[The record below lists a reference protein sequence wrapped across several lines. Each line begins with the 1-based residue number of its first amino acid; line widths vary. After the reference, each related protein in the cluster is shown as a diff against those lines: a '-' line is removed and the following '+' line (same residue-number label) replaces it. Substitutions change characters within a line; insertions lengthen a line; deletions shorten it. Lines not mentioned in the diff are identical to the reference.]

1 MNFLNSFNLINNF
14 RNTLNSKI
22 RKIYLKTSFYNNK
35 ISKVEKRRL
44 VYKPKSNIIHCLV
57 KYEKS
62 LTNIEDLNINSI
74 WSNDKIENSEYKKL
88 HSFFWLFTLD
98 LKSSKKV
105 TQFILENWIDK
116 NSNYNFFNWEID
128 ILSKRVISW
137 ISNSQLTY
145 EDSSDIYKDKF
156 NFLIKKQTN
165 HLINEI
171 NRSDFYDDKMIGC
184 TAIILAGL
192 SYKDT
197 NFIKYGFELL
207 NKIINYSLDDDFFP
221 KSRSFRQLVFYLKY
235 LVLIR
240 ELCKDSHNEIPE
252 YLNEAIFYLGQ
263 SYKFY
268 WQDTKQ
274 TYLFNG
280 SHEITNIAFDD
291 YLKNHGYKF
300 SLEGKEFGGYVLFKD
315 KKSSL
320 IMDVGKP
327 PEKKFSNTYQ
337 SGPLSFEL
345 TYNNKK
351 VICNSG
357 YFQNPKHQLNDISR
371 STASQSTLI
380 IDNTSVTRLTRN
392 NSGKKIIKNIFKITD
407 KNIYYKKNSWMVTA
421 SHDGY
426 LKEYGLIHKRSI
438 EFDPINFLLIGA
450 DTLIKKKNYK
460 SVNFEIRFHLYPNT
474 KVSKT
479 LDQNSVLINLGDTG
493 WKFTCGKYLIDI
505 ESGLFFG
512 KKNSYIENNNIFIS
526 GKTDHN
532 EQVINWRLKKI

>member
-35 ISKVEKRRL
+35 ISKVEKRKL

-116 NSNYNFFNWEID
+116 NSNYNFLNWEID

-263 SYKFY
+263 GYKFY

-327 PEKKFSNTYQ
+327 PEKKFSDTYQ

-345 TYNNKK
+345 IYNNKK

-479 LDQNSVLINLGDTG
+479 LDQNSALINLGDTG

-532 EQVINWRLKKI
+532 EQVINWRLEKI

>member
-35 ISKVEKRRL
+35 ISKVEKKKL

-116 NSNYNFFNWEID
+116 NSNYNFLNWEID

-263 SYKFY
+263 GYKFY

-327 PEKKFSNTYQ
+327 PEKKFSDTYQ

-345 TYNNKK
+345 IYNNKK

-479 LDQNSVLINLGDTG
+479 LDQNSALINLGDTG

-532 EQVINWRLKKI
+532 EQVINWRLEKI